1 MKTPPELDD
10 ERIFALCSHTLEDG
24 LLSKGMLEFLMGK
37 DMTFS
42 DSFECVEFGGS
53 TLLDK

>member
-53 TLLDK
+53 TLLDE